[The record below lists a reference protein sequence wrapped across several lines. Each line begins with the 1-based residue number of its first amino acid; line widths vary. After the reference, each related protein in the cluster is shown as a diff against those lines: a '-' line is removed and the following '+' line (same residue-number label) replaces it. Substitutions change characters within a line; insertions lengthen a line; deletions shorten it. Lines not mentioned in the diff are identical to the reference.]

1 MFLLIFEIFVYQYIF
16 MKVFVQVC
24 QLFHLKL
31 LAWTRSCED
40 PKVFLNWLERAFNLF
55 EEVNSTNG
63 LQYIVHICEISQG
76 LASTGAAFPCVSV
89 SLCECEFVCVLVCV
103 CVCVSLCLCVFV

>member
-16 MKVFVQVC
+16 MKV
-24 QLFHLKL
+24 HLKL

-40 PKVFLNWLERAFNLF
+40 PKVFINWLERAFNLF
-55 EEVNSTNG
+55 KEVNSTNG
-63 LQYIVHICEISQG
+63 LNNIVHLCEISQG

-89 SLCECEFVCVLVCV
+89 SLCVC
-103 CVCVSLCLCVFV
+103 